1 MEEQRA
7 FMVWSQ
13 DQFGDQHLFS
23 TGDFDR
29 ASAAYHAMRERYGN
43 AVANEG
49 LEAAMSRAG
58 AG

>member
-13 DQFGDQHLFS
+13 DKFGDQHLFS

-43 AVANEG
+43 ALANDG
-49 LEAAMSRAG
+49 LEAAMIRTRTG
-58 AG
+58 